1 MIKQTNDQTNQ
12 STNKSINK
20 QTNTNK
26 QTNKQ
31 TNNNNHNSIPDRQRL
46 YYSWGS
52 FGQFY
57 KFQPLHLVRR
67 YFGEKIAI
75 YFAWLGFYTSFLL
88 PVALLGV
95 AVTIYGAV
103 TVGEDP
109 PTKEVCDQD
118 GAVGKL
124 VMCPQCRKPHCD
136 YWPLSMRYTC
146 AWM

>member
-1 MIKQTNDQTNQ
+1 MSRNTTETGFGAMDY
-12 STNKSINK
+12 NKEARDLWSRLGID
-20 QTNTNK
+20 
-26 QTNKQ
+26 
-31 TNNNNHNSIPDRQRL
+31 PDFKGHAEK
-46 YYSWGS
+46 Y
-52 FGQFY
+52 
-57 KFQPLHLVRR
+57 QPLDHIRE

-88 PVALLGV
+88 PVAVLGV

-103 TVGEDP
+103 TVEDDA

-136 YWPLSMRYTC
+136 YWPLSMR
-146 AWM
+146 